1 MPDILQ
7 TLAPSNSQRP
17 LAALAREAGAVIVR
31 IREAHG
37 SLLRLIMSLGDTLI
51 EARDQVSHGQWADW
65 LHENCELSART
76 AQSYMQLARHRAP
89 IQAKSADSADLSIDA
104 ALKYVRKIA
113 GKTEVAVAAPV
124 DEPSPEVLAQRAA
137 SAARIRG
144 FLGDDLRDDHP
155 DAGVDDDDLA
165 AATLKRAEH
174 TTVNGTAPATIEEI
188 TTTEKPEPVEASAG
202 VLAGARKTVEILTE
216 SEEPESGPQSSG
228 EVARLQARI
237 DELENEVRQRDF
249 KIAGL
254 EKEVRHLL
262 RVRKEKAADDE
273 LSDRLTA
280 KFNAAMN
287 KGSRVQRSD
296 GFESI
301 VNDIQKNECSIK
313 IRATLPKADQ
323 SADQDPA
330 PTEAPKVT
338 TNTTVH

>member
-1 MPDILQ
+1 MPDILH

-137 SAARIRG
+137 SAARIRK
-144 FLGDDLRDDHP
+144 L
-155 DAGVDDDDLA
+155 AGVDDDLAAVEPVTKPAAGRKRIIEEDLA
-165 AATLKRAEH
+165 EQESATEQ
-174 TTVNGTAPATIEEI
+174 EI
-188 TTTEKPEPVEASAG
+188 
-202 VLAGARKTVEILTE
+202 GAR
-216 SEEPESGPQSSG
+216 SPG
-228 EVARLQARI
+228 EVQRLQTRI
-237 DELENEVRQRDF
+237 SELEDEVRRRDIE
-249 KIAGL
+249 IAGL
-254 EKEVRHLL
+254 EKKVRHLL
-262 RVRKEKAADDE
+262 QVRKAAAADDE

-330 PTEAPKVT
+330 PTEAPT
-338 TNTTVH
+338 TTTLQ